1 MGWMLTRCWSEQNHW
16 YLEHDEIH
24 GPNRVQHGRVITSAI
39 FWCEPILPG
48 CAMTEKSV
56 SSSIWSPAGYDH
68 SRYEPRRRV
77 MRYLLRI
84 IGFTLFA
91 RIDHVEGVE
100 YVPTTGPAIM
110 MINHID
116 FVDPFVVMN
125 VLPRNIVPMAKVE
138 VYSYPIVGIFPRIY
152 GVIPVQR
159 EEIDRRAVQGAL
171 EVLRAGE
178 IILVAPEA
186 HRGPQLRQAKEGIA
200 YLATRAN
207 VPIVPVA
214 IDGTIGYPTLP
225 LSRRWRQPGA
235 RVKFG
240 APFRFKS
247 EQRAGREILHL
258 MTDEAMYILAS
269 MLPEYRRG
277 FYSELSLATQQTI
290 EWI

>member
-1 MGWMLTRCWSEQNHW
+1 
-16 YLEHDEIH
+16 
-24 GPNRVQHGRVITSAI
+24 
-39 FWCEPILPG
+39 
-48 CAMTEKSV
+48 MTEKSMA
-56 SSSIWSPAGYDH
+56 SSIWSPGGYDH
-68 SRYEPRRRV
+68 SRYEARRRV
-77 MRYLLRI
+77 MRFLLRI

-91 RIDHVEGVE
+91 RIDQVEGVE
-100 YVPTTGPAIM
+100 KVPESGPAIM

-171 EVLRAGE
+171 EVLKAGE

-214 IDGTIGYPTLP
+214 IDGTIGYPMLP
-225 LSRRWRQPGA
+225 FSHRWREPGA

-240 APFRFKS
+240 APFRFKTD
-247 EQRAGREILHL
+247 QRAGREILRT
-258 MTDEAMYILAS
+258 MTDEAMYILAG

-277 FYSELSLATQQTI
+277 FYSDLSHATQETV
-290 EWI
+290 EWV

>member
-1 MGWMLTRCWSEQNHW
+1 
-16 YLEHDEIH
+16 
-24 GPNRVQHGRVITSAI
+24 
-39 FWCEPILPG
+39 
-48 CAMTEKSV
+48 MTEKSMA
-56 SSSIWSPAGYDH
+56 SSIWSPGGYDH
-68 SRYEPRRRV
+68 SRYEARRRV
-77 MRYLLRI
+77 MRFLLRI

-91 RIDHVEGVE
+91 RIDQVEGVE
-100 YVPTTGPAIM
+100 NVPQSGPAIM

-171 EVLRAGE
+171 EVLKAGE

-214 IDGTIGYPTLP
+214 IDGTIGYPMLP
-225 LSRRWRQPGA
+225 FSHRWREPGA

-240 APFRFKS
+240 APFRFKTD
-247 EQRAGREILHL
+247 QRAGREILRT
-258 MTDEAMYILAS
+258 MTDEAMYILAG

-277 FYSELSLATQQTI
+277 FYSDLSLATQETV
-290 EWI
+290 EWV